1 MSDVERETATRGL
14 GGEQISQELL
24 MAATLTR
31 LVSHEHNP
39 AFEMPALLLGN
50 HIVKRQSGLVGLF
63 EPGLGDARG

>member
-63 EPGLGDARG
+63 